1 MDLTGIM
8 MDIFGPYGAVGVF
21 LMVLCA
27 FILDATVVPA
37 LPEIFIIVGFSYNP
51 TPGFAVVLIIAAI
64 LGECIGNIILYT
76 VVEKI
81 GLPKKLKTV
90 MNKYVGILFVSDERM
105 MLINRI
111 APVIPYSGAFIS
123 VIETWTL
130 RRALFYIALGCVL
143 KYGLILSM
151 STFFYQYFTSDVA
164 QTMMIVFV
172 IAIIAISL
180 IASHIRKKKMFGDN
194 PKQTE

>member
-8 MDIFGPYGAVGVF
+8 MDIFGPYGAVGVL

-37 LPEIFIIVGFSYNP
+37 LPEIFIIVGFSYDP

-180 IASHIRKKKMFGDN
+180 IASYIRKKKMFGDN